1 MAQSAGHSP
10 KHLFSSFNHSTTN
23 ARVVCALS
31 HYSIAICIESLL
43 LHLMPASSSLAYKP
57 PLTHCAWAGLGMW
70 QGWITL
76 VCHGAFLPHGYV
88 QNAQSADLASLQ
100 HIVSMILSIVLILTP
115 RIGFTLLTI
124 EMNGG
129 SSAELSSPKLR
140 REAAVQLQFQPH
152 LQLCLNLCCLL
163 HHCHNAN
170 AVPPHDCSQPCKHDL
185 YQMQA
190 PCLIHKHRK
199 QRPQPCFKG
208 SNRHYTSQILKC

>member
-1 MAQSAGHSP
+1 MLGTLPGTCAAA
-10 KHLFSSFNHSTTN
+10 SSIPQQMCTSYVLCHT
-23 ARVVCALS
+23 AALPF
-31 HYSIAICIESLL
+31 AIESLL
-43 LHLMPASSSLAYKP
+43 LHSMPASSSLAYKP

-88 QNAQSADLASLQ
+88 QNAQSADLASPQ

-140 REAAVQLQFQPH
+140 REAAVQL
-152 LQLCLNLCCLL
+152 CCLPL
-163 HHCHNAN
+163 
-170 AVPPHDCSQPCKHDL
+170 QP
-185 YQMQA
+185 Q
-190 PCLIHKHRK
+190 
-199 QRPQPCFKG
+199 F
-208 SNRHYTSQILKC
+208 